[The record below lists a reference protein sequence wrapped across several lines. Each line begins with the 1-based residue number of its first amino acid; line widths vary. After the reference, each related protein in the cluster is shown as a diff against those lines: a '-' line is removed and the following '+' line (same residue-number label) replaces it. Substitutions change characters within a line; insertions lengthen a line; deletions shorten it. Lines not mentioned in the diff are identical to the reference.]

1 MILSDVLHIL
11 QKQVD
16 SIGIKNTSLYVMFF
30 TDDTN
35 ENLVFYNDAAKKV
48 FSNRGLTEKVSMEY
62 CNESGFIRLTEKIE
76 KNYLTLVR
84 QHTSIYN
91 QLRNLI
97 ENSKQLP
104 ESYKE
109 QLISSCMPENT
120 YQLARFIAACILCGS
135 YHSNQMNAK
144 VKDTEYRF
152 GIDFMN
158 LDRQVITIPFS
169 KKIWKC
175 SQQEFLISHKEGN
188 RFHDLNIIQRLLPK
202 GYVTKNDF
210 HMRAKTTDGRIRSL
224 MDICKEENK
233 DISVIGEGG
242 IGKTTFLQQLLEEEF
257 WDKEKKPTVYASGR
271 PIPIFIEL
279 RRCPAQIDQWYE
291 DIYKKTNFITRYI
304 GQMLENHSSLNS
316 VSAEVLT
323 SVEKEMQRIP
333 EDDIPQYM
341 LLLDGFN
348 EVSIAEQGTS
358 RSCRALLSNEI
369 SVIHQEYANVR
380 IIATSR
386 KTQSAYFTS
395 TFQNVYLIGLEDDDI
410 KDYLR
415 KCMFSDASIGITLA
429 NKTLVKCL
437 RIPLFLC
444 MFSYSKQADNLVLPE
459 TPGEILYSFF
469 HRNSFFYNIRKHAED
484 THTNPLNE
492 LETALVL
499 DFILPYIGWIMEQN
513 DIFSLSEPQLTQ
525 IIQDALNII
534 KNLLIA
540 VPSLPYEDFM
550 YSRDILN
557 HIHLSLTERK
567 DSGHK
572 IIACAFDYLGILYQY
587 NAPEKNIAQCR
598 QYSFIHHHFRD
609 YFSAILDIQLLRM
622 LPFIE
627 IPLFFENELSTY
639 TYSQFLNSHFW
650 NQNKKELISQILM
663 EHRNKPKL
671 NSVSKNWNLPKFDTN
686 EQQVLSD
693 AIDFCRMFGKIYP
706 LHYLLHNAL
715 MAIVYGRQELSGMDL
730 TDLNFKHFN
739 IFAIPCSKKG
749 ATSTLAA
756 HFDASIL
763 PDYFL
768 QPEDHVDNIEE
779 YAYSGQYC
787 YTLDNAGTIKCW
799 DIFSG
804 CLEYILRSGAPNGQ
818 YDYSPNGLMKIS
830 SDGKWLAAKVYQ
842 NEANDCSAC
851 LYVFNLAKPDKNPV
865 SLTPN
870 KQHRKITSFSFTDDN
885 KSILYL
891 ADQHDIYC
899 FDIET
904 QKEIYSCHCEQFLKQ
919 TELYASTAYS
929 VIYAFSGEYDFFDCT
944 EFYPEYEDEESL
956 PEENINSP
964 YIEDI
969 DSDTD
974 WEENSIPT
982 PCVLL
987 RCIPT
992 SQEIEELYSFSGEP
1006 GTYPIAKYFSSLDC
1020 FLLFN
1025 EENRQLEKF
1034 NCSHKEAEIVWEEL
1048 TIENGN
1054 ASPSSIQ
1061 YCPGHPKECYIIY
1074 PQCSYNVDLV
1084 THKQNGILMK
1094 YDVSA
1099 LSKLINND
1107 SEMEEL
1113 IFYPNVIPNRNR
1125 FIIRNSENT
1134 YEWDTANDTLR
1145 RRYNTALYECRD
1157 MILDKIHDLG
1167 ILVHQFNGISVFSGR
1182 IPKLV
1187 NAYCYPNTEYYA
1199 SGCCYHE
1206 VTQNLAIMFSKA
1218 SHEYVE
1224 IINLQTSKREIVFST
1239 LLAHETLESIQ
1250 FHPDGRYLLITLED
1264 KCMEYHLSSKKTFLV
1279 EKAGDNELFIDGS
1292 YTDEERPMIRIAI
1305 VEHFNY
1311 DKPRI
1316 EPHCDHYFV
1325 NHTSKNTVYKKDW
1338 RYYMPTLTHE
1348 TAANFLHY
1356 SYDIGNGCS
1365 YTEKE
1370 YQTYWCTCGFFLH
1383 DFPDDDAF
1391 RHIRCSKFIGNRE
1404 QKITKN
1410 FGRLQMIF
1418 CRHDFALATQY
1429 RTERNCNNYSYCS
1442 NDFSQVIEIF
1452 DHHNITYWKDL
1463 SVHPTSERYVYN
1475 NGEKTSDEIAY
1486 SYWDTVIPWFSDSL
1500 LSCYEQYHLMLL
1512 KKAGHGESIEI
1523 LYTPGIAINGCSFY
1537 GVKAND
1543 KLKQE
1548 LVYNGGKI

>member
-11 QKQVD
+11 QKPVD
-16 SIGIKNTSLYVMFF
+16 SIGIKNTPLYVMLF

-35 ENLVFYNDAAKKV
+35 ENLVLYNDAAKKV
-48 FSNRGLTEKVSMEY
+48 FSNRGLTDKVSMEY
-62 CNESGFIRLTEKIE
+62 CNEYGFLHLTDNIMK
-76 KNYLTLVR
+76 KYLPLIR

-91 QLRNLI
+91 QLKELV

-104 ESYKE
+104 DSYKE
-109 QLISSCMPENT
+109 QLISSCMPEND

-135 YHSNQMNAK
+135 YHSNRLNAK
-144 VKDTEYRF
+144 EKDTEYHF

-158 LDRQVITIPFS
+158 LNRRIITTPIVR
-169 KKIWKC
+169 KIWKA
-175 SQQEFLISHKEGN
+175 SQQEFLVSHKEGN

-202 GYVTKNDF
+202 GYITKSDF
-210 HMRAKTTDGRIRSL
+210 HMRAKTTDGKIRSL

-279 RRCPAQIDQWYE
+279 RRCPSQIDHWYE
-291 DIYKKTNFITRYI
+291 DNYKKTNFITRYI
-304 GQMLENHSSLNS
+304 GQMLENHSSLNA
-316 VSAEVLT
+316 VSEETLI
-323 SVEKEMQRIP
+323 SVEKEMQRVP
-333 EDDIPQYM
+333 ENGIPQYM

-348 EVSIAEQGTS
+348 EVSIAEKGTS
-358 RSCRALLSNEI
+358 QSCRALLSNEI

-395 TFQNVYLIGLEDDDI
+395 TFQNVYLIGLEEDDI
-410 KDYLR
+410 RDYLS
-415 KCMFSDASIGITLA
+415 KCMFSNASIGITLA

-444 MFSYSKQADNLVLPE
+444 MFSYAKPADDMMLPE

-499 DFILPYIGWIMEQN
+499 DFILPYIGWVMEQN
-513 DIFSLSEPQLTQ
+513 DIFSLSESQLTQ
-525 IIQDALNII
+525 TIQDALDII
-534 KNLLIA
+534 KNLLITA
-540 VPSLPYEDFM
+540 SSLPYEDFS
-550 YSRDILN
+550 YSKDILN
-557 HIHLSLTERK
+557 QIYLS
-567 DSGHK
+567 
-572 IIACAFDYLGILYQY
+572 
-587 NAPEKNIAQCR
+587 
-598 QYSFIHHHFRD
+598 
-609 YFSAILDIQLLRM
+609 
-622 LPFIE
+622 
-627 IPLFFENELSTY
+627 
-639 TYSQFLNSHFW
+639 
-650 NQNKKELISQILM
+650 
-663 EHRNKPKL
+663 
-671 NSVSKNWNLPKFDTN
+671 
-686 EQQVLSD
+686 
-693 AIDFCRMFGKIYP
+693 
-706 LHYLLHNAL
+706 
-715 MAIVYGRQELSGMDL
+715 
-730 TDLNFKHFN
+730 
-739 IFAIPCSKKG
+739 
-749 ATSTLAA
+749 
-756 HFDASIL
+756 L

-768 QPEDHVDNIEE
+768 QPEDHVDSIDE

-787 YTLDNAGTIKCW
+787 YTLDDTGTIKCW

-804 CLEYILRSGAPNGQ
+804 CLEYILQSGAPNGQ
-818 YDYSPNGLMKIS
+818 YDYSPDGLMKIS
-830 SDGKWLAAKVYQ
+830 SDGKWLAAKVYH

-851 LYVFNLAKPDKNPV
+851 LYVFNLEKPDQNPV
-865 SLTPN
+865 TLYPQ
-870 KQHRKITSFSFTDDN
+870 KQHRKITSFSFTEDN
-885 KSILYL
+885 NSILYL
-891 ADQHDIYC
+891 ADQHDLYC
-899 FDIET
+899 FDIIT
-904 QKEIYSCHCEQFLKQ
+904 QKEIYSCHYEQFLKQ

-929 VIYAFSGEYDFFDCT
+929 DIYAFSGEYDLFDCT
-944 EFYPEYEDEESL
+944 DYYPEYEDDEPL
-956 PEENINSP
+956 PEENDHTL

-987 RCIPT
+987 RCIP
-992 SQEIEELYSFSGEP
+992 SSKEIEELYRFSGEP
-1006 GTYPIAKYFSSLDC
+1006 GTYPLAKYFPSLDC

-1025 EENRQLEKF
+1025 EESRQLEKF
-1034 NCSHKEAEIVWEEL
+1034 YCSRKEAEIVWEEL

-1113 IFYPNVIPNRNR
+1113 IFYPNVIPNCNR

-1134 YEWDTANDTLR
+1134 YEWDTANDILR
-1145 RRYNTALYECRD
+1145 LRYNTALFECRD
-1157 MILDKIHDLG
+1157 MFFDKIHGLG
-1167 ILVHQFNGISVFSGR
+1167 ILVHQFNGISVFSGS

-1187 NAYCYPNTEYYA
+1187 NAYCYPNAEYYA

-1224 IINLQTSKREIVFST
+1224 IINLHTSKREIVFST

-1264 KCMEYHLSSKKTFLV
+1264 RCVEYQLSSKKTYLV

-1311 DKPRI
+1311 DNLRI
-1316 EPHCDHYFV
+1316 EPHCDHYAV
-1325 NHTSKNTVYKKDW
+1325 NHTSKAAVYKKEW
-1338 RYYMPTLTHE
+1338 RYYMPILTHE

-1365 YTEKE
+1365 YTKEE

-1383 DFPDDDAF
+1383 NYPDDEAF
-1391 RHIRCSKFIGNRE
+1391 QHIRCSKFIGNRE
-1404 QKITKN
+1404 QKINKS

-1442 NDFSQVIEIF
+1442 DDFSQVIEIF

-1463 SVHPTSERYVYN
+1463 SAHPTSERYVYN
-1475 NGEKTSDEIAY
+1475 NGENTSEEMAY
-1486 SYWDTVIPWFSDSL
+1486 SYWDTVIPWFSDTL
-1500 LSCYEQYHLMLL
+1500 LACYEQYHLLLL
-1512 KKAGHGESIEI
+1512 KRALHGKSIEI

-1543 KLKQE
+1543 KLKE
-1548 LVYNGGKI
+1548 LPV